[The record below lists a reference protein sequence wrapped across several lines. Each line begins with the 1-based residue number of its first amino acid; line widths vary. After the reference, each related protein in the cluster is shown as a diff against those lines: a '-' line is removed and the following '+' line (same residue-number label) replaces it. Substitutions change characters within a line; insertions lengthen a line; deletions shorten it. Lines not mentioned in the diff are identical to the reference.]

1 MNAEAIQLVF
11 AHVEAGLT
19 CRGLSGIELNFVLL
33 FMV

>member
-19 CRGLSGIELNFVLL
+19 CRGLPGKELNFVLV
-33 FMV
+33 M